1 MRGFNAWLI
10 RAPVLVYMA
19 VMALAPVLGW
29 LAAWAQTGIPPKAG
43 LVVTMSISCA
53 CCAALARE
61 VRRRW
66 DRERHDR
73 GQTSSR

>member
-10 RAPVLVYMA
+10 RSPVLVYMA
-19 VMALAPVLGW
+19 IMALAPVLG
-29 LAAWAQTGIPPKAG
+29 LLLVCAQTGVPPNAA
-43 LVVTMSISCA
+43 LMVVMSASFAIGM
-53 CCAALARE
+53 ALARE

-73 GQTSSR
+73 GQTAR